1 MRIVVLGAG
10 ALGSFIGAKL
20 SQKHDVALV
29 CRSEQVTAIE
39 AAGLRVTG
47 ETQLV
52 AHPEVTSDPLD
63 VDTPDLLV
71 IAVKAYDTEA
81 AIKGALPLIGP
92 TTSVMSL
99 QNGLNNIEV
108 LVKYAGEGRTFG
120 GVTTHGI
127 TYLEPGHVHH
137 AGRGYTYLGPLIRQS
152 KSWASDYVS
161 AFTECGIPAEYTENL
176 VGEIWAKAIVNS
188 GINPITAITGL
199 KNGELLSNALLKE
212 LMERAVKEGVTV
224 ADGIGVGLPRVDLLE
239 RTREV
244 ARRTRDNKSSMLQ
257 DIERGRRTE
266 IDEIVGK
273 LCEYG
278 RNVKAETPTLRTL
291 HALVKGI
298 EASTKKD

>member
-1 MRIVVLGAG
+1 MKIAVLGAG

-29 CRSEQVTAIE
+29 CRPEQVAAVE
-39 AAGLRVTG
+39 ADGLRVTG
-47 ETQLV
+47 ETDLV

-63 VDTPDLLV
+63 IDTPDLLV
-71 IAVKAYDTEA
+71 IAVKAYDTETA
-81 AIKGALPLIGP
+81 VKGALPLIGP

-127 TYLEPGHVHH
+127 TYLAPGHVHH
-137 AGRGYTYLGPLIRQS
+137 AGRGYTFVGPLIKQS
-152 KSWASDYVS
+152 STWAVEYVA
-161 AFTECGIPAEYTENL
+161 AFNASGVQTEYTDNII
-176 VGEIWAKAIVNS
+176 GEIWAKAIVNS

-199 KNGELLSNALLKE
+199 KNGELLTNALLKD
-212 LMERAVKEGVTV
+212 LMERAVKEGVLV
-224 ADGIGVGLPRVDLLE
+224 AEGIGVGLPRVDLLE
-239 RTREV
+239 RAREV
-244 ARRTRDNKSSMLQ
+244 ARRTRENKSSMLQ

-266 IDEIVGK
+266 ADEIVGR
-273 LCEYG
+273 LCDYG
-278 RNVKAETPTLRTL
+278 RNVKVEAPTLRAL

-298 EASTKKD
+298 EASTRKD